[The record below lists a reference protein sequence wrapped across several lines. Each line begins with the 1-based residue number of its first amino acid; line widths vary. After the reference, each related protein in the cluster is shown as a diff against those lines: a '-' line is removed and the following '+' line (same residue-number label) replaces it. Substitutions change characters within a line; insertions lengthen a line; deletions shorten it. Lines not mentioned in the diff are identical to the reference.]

1 MARILE
7 IYDIEV
13 LVNCF
18 TYTGY
23 VPSEDKYYQFVIW
36 RDKNDLTELCNHLMR
51 GIYMV
56 GFNNEKYDYPVLHH
70 IINHYNEYVSL
81 MPSDLTS
88 KIYKKSQEVIDMEF
102 SAIADKNKF
111 IPQLD
116 LFKMWHYDNKGRA
129 CSLKHLECSMRMDN
143 IEDMPFHHTHYVKSD
158 EELNLILGYNKH
170 DVHATHEFYKI
181 TIGDTDHTLYKGKN
195 KIQLRKNIKQKY
207 KIPCFNYPDVKLG
220 EQLLLTLY
228 CAYTGNS
235 PYEVKQ
241 WRSPRNS
248 IKISDCIFP
257 YIKFKTKP
265 FQVLKDWLSKR
276 VITTTKGAFSE
287 LPISEVT
294 ELLPYI
300 DKTLISGKGID
311 KKLKNV
317 NIMVQGNPIIYGTGG
332 LHHSRSGKYEANDE
346 MTILDIDVGSLY
358 PSIAVQNDLYPEHLG
373 PIFSKIYNDNIVA
386 VRLAEKE
393 KPKKERDPV
402 IMEGLKLAA
411 NGSYGKSNEESSF
424 LYDPLYTMRT
434 TINGQ
439 LLLTMLIEN
448 ILLNTDALLLQ
459 GNTDGA
465 TFYIARSQLD
475 TCLKIC
481 SDWEKATKLM
491 LEYSYYKMM
500 AIVDV
505 STYLAVYENG
515 DIKHKSDFEI
525 DKELHK
531 NPSMRIVPIALE
543 KYFVEN
549 IPVEKTIK
557 EHTDIYDFCL
567 MTRCP
572 KKFDLYYYHVSN
584 GKIVKDKL
592 SKTTRY
598 FASNRG
604 GTLFKL
610 NNETD
615 ALTGILV
622 GQHVTLFNKYYEVPI
637 EQYDIDYDF
646 YINECNKII
655 EKIEPKQ
662 EQLTLF

>member
-1 MARILE
+1 MNRVLE

-13 LVNCF
+13 LSNCF

-36 RDKNDLTELCNHLMR
+36 RDRNDITDLCNHLLR
-51 GIYMV
+51 GIYGV
-56 GFNNEKYDYPVLHH
+56 GFNNEGYDYPVLHH
-70 IINHYNEYVSL
+70 IINHYQEYVSL
-81 MPSDLTS
+81 MPSDITS
-88 KIYKKSQEVIDMEF
+88 KIYKKSQEVIGMEF

-143 IEDMPFHHTHYVKSD
+143 IEDMPFDHTHFVKND
-158 EELNLILGYNKH
+158 EELNMILNYNKH
-170 DVHATHEFYKI
+170 DVYATYLFYKI
-181 TIGDTDHTLYKGKN
+181 TIGETEHSLYKGKN
-195 KIQLRKNIKQKY
+195 KIQLRRDIRSKY
-207 KIPCFNYPDVKLG
+207 KIPCYNYPDVKLG

-228 CAYTGNS
+228 CMYTNQN
-235 PYEVKQ
+235 PYDVKQ
-241 WRSPRNS
+241 WRTPRPE

-257 YIKFKTKP
+257 YIEFKTKP
-265 FQVLKDWLSKR
+265 FQALKNWLSSR
-276 VITTTKGAFSE
+276 TITSTKGAFSD
-287 LPISEVT
+287 LPLSEVE
-294 ELLPYI
+294 ELLPYV
-300 DKTLISGKGID
+300 DPTLISGKNND
-311 KKLKNV
+311 KRLD
-317 NIMVQGNPIIYGTGG
+317 NINILVQGNPIIYGTGG
-332 LHHSRSGKYEANDE
+332 LHHSRSGKYESNE
-346 MTILDIDVGSLY
+346 SMIILDIDVGSLY
-358 PSIAVQNDLYPEHLG
+358 PSIAVQNDLFPEHLG
-373 PIFSKIYNDNIVA
+373 NIFSKIYNDNIVS
-386 VRLAEKE
+386 VRLTEKA
-393 KPKKERDPV
+393 KPKKDRDPV

-439 LLLTMLIEN
+439 LLLTMLIED
-448 ILLNTDALLLQ
+448 ILLNTKALLLQ

-465 TFYIARSQLD
+465 TLYLNRDELD
-475 TCLKIC
+475 TCLNIC
-481 SDWEKATKLM
+481 KNWEEKTKLM

-505 STYLAVYENG
+505 STYIAVYENG
-515 DIKHKSDFEI
+515 EIKHKSDFEI

-567 MTRCP
+567 MTRCS
-572 KKFDLYYYHVSN
+572 KKFDLYYYYIKN
-584 GKIVKDKL
+584 GQICKDKL

-598 FASNRG
+598 YASNKG

-610 NNETD
+610 NNETNSE
-615 ALTGILV
+615 TGILV
-622 GQHVTLFNKYYEVPI
+622 GQYVTLFNKYYKLPF
-637 EQYDIDYDF
+637 EQYNIDYDF

-655 EKIEPKQ
+655 DKIEIKSK
-662 EQLTLF
+662 QLTLF

>member
-1 MARILE
+1 MNRVLE

-13 LVNCF
+13 LSNCF

-36 RDKNDLTELCNHLMR
+36 RDRNDITDLCNHLLR
-51 GIYMV
+51 GIYGV
-56 GFNNEKYDYPVLHH
+56 GFNNEGYDYPVLHH
-70 IINHYNEYVSL
+70 IINHYQEYVSL
-81 MPSDLTS
+81 MPSDITS
-88 KIYKKSQEVIDMEF
+88 KIYKKSQEVIGMEF

-143 IEDMPFHHTHYVKSD
+143 IEDMPFDHTHFVKND
-158 EELNLILGYNKH
+158 EELNMILNYNKH
-170 DVHATHEFYKI
+170 DVYATYLFYKI
-181 TIGDTDHTLYKGKN
+181 TIGETEHSLYKGKN
-195 KIQLRKNIKQKY
+195 KIQLRRDIRSKY
-207 KIPCFNYPDVKLG
+207 KIPCYNYPDVKLG

-228 CAYTGNS
+228 CMYTNQN
-235 PYEVKQ
+235 PYDVKQ
-241 WRSPRNS
+241 WRTPRPE

-257 YIKFKTKP
+257 YIEFKTKP
-265 FQVLKDWLSKR
+265 FQALKNWLSSR
-276 VITTTKGAFSE
+276 TITSTKGAFSD
-287 LPISEVT
+287 LPLSEVE
-294 ELLPYI
+294 ELLPYV
-300 DKTLISGKGID
+300 DPTLISGKNSD
-311 KKLKNV
+311 KRLD
-317 NIMVQGNPIIYGTGG
+317 NINILVQGNPIIYGTGG
-332 LHHSRSGKYEANDE
+332 LHHSRSGKYESNE
-346 MTILDIDVGSLY
+346 SMIILDIDVGSLY
-358 PSIAVQNDLYPEHLG
+358 PSIAVQNDLFPEHLG
-373 PIFSKIYNDNIVA
+373 NIFSKIYNDNIVS
-386 VRLAEKE
+386 VRLTEKA
-393 KPKKERDPV
+393 KPKKDRDPV

-439 LLLTMLIEN
+439 LLLTMLIED
-448 ILLNTDALLLQ
+448 ILLNTKALLLQ

-465 TFYIARSQLD
+465 TLYLNRDELD
-475 TCLKIC
+475 TCLNIC
-481 SDWEKATKLM
+481 KNWEEKTKLM

-505 STYLAVYENG
+505 STYIAVYENG
-515 DIKHKSDFEI
+515 EIKHKSDFEI

-567 MTRCP
+567 MTRCS
-572 KKFDLYYYHVSN
+572 KKFDLYYYYIKN
-584 GKIVKDKL
+584 GQICKDKL

-598 FASNRG
+598 YASNKG

-610 NNETD
+610 NNETNSE
-615 ALTGILV
+615 TGILV
-622 GQHVTLFNKYYEVPI
+622 GQYVTLFNKYYKLPF
-637 EQYDIDYDF
+637 EQYNIDYDF

-655 EKIEPKQ
+655 DKIEIKSK
-662 EQLTLF
+662 QLTLF